1 MVERKEMSDFHLDAL
16 QEVSNI
22 GMGNAA
28 TALAGLLS
36 KKVDMAIPKASFI
49 DFEQVFP
56 LVGGVEEL
64 VSCVNLSV
72 EGEISGTVLFVFS
85 EKSTYRLVE
94 MLMGLEAG
102 NIKELDAMGESAV
115 KEIGNVLTGS
125 FLNAI
130 GDMTGLTMSS
140 TVPMFAFDM
149 FGAIFSTALVAS
161 GHLASKVLVIETLF
175 SQEQDD
181 ITGRFFLLPET
192 GALRRLFDVLGIPLA
207 NYK

>member
-1 MVERKEMSDFHLDAL
+1 MVINKEMSDIHMDAL

-22 GMGNAA
+22 GLGNAA
-28 TALAGLLS
+28 TALAGLLC
-36 KKVDMAIPKASFI
+36 KKVDMAIPKASCI
-49 DFEQVFP
+49 DIEQVFS

-72 EGEISGTVLFVFS
+72 EGEVSGTVLFVFS

-94 MLMGLEAG
+94 MLVGQGSG
-102 NIKELDAMGESAV
+102 NIGELDAMGESVV
-115 KEIGNVLTGS
+115 KEVGNVLTGS

-130 GDMTGLTMSS
+130 GEFTGLTLHPS
-140 TVPMFAFDM
+140 VPMFAFDM
-149 FGAIFSTALVAS
+149 FGSIFSTSLIAS
-161 GHLASKVLVIETLF
+161 GHLGSKVLVIETLF

-192 GALRRLFDVLGIPLA
+192 GALSKLFESLGIPLA
-207 NYK
+207 Y